1 MNKPTPTQPVAAAL
15 PLLKPVENI
24 TLREQVTQAVRTA
37 LMHGHLRPG
46 QSVTVKSISTMVGAS
61 VMPAREAMNRLIA
74 EGALE
79 LRPNR
84 TVIVPDLTRQEF
96 DELTELRCH
105 IEAQAA
111 ANAVQRVTRDDLARL
126 QALDDA
132 MHAAVPAADVDTYLS
147 KNFEFHFQIYQLG
160 TSKFSLSIIE
170 KLWVRVGPL
179 IRFSLDA
186 SGFGQSTR
194 LHARV
199 IRGLQTKDGKM
210 LRDAIQ
216 ADINGAA
223 QSIRSALDVA
233 QAWH

>member
-1 MNKPTPTQPVAAAL
+1 MNMPTRKQPAAAAL

-46 QSVTVKSISTMVGAS
+46 QPVTVKSISTMVGAS

-96 DELTELRCH
+96 DELTDLRCH

-111 ANAVQRVTRDDLARL
+111 AHAVQRVTREDIARL
-126 QALDDA
+126 EALDAA

-160 TSKFSLSIIE
+160 TSKFFLSIIE

-179 IRFSLDA
+179 IRFSLDE
-186 SGFGQSTR
+186 SGFGPSTR
-194 LHARV
+194 LHALV
-199 IRGLQTKDGKM
+199 IRGLQTQDSGM

-223 QSIRSALDVA
+223 QSIRAAREVA
-233 QAWH
+233 KAWH